1 MKLNLA
7 VIFGGKSVE
16 HEISILSAQQAI
28 AAVDKEKYHV
38 IPIYLSK
45 DGLFYTGS
53 TLLDLESFR
62 GLDKLIRNSQQV
74 FFANDKDGNCQLL
87 ALAPSLFAKKI
98 LARVDV
104 VLPITHGTNGEDGTL
119 QGLLEMLN
127 VPYVGS
133 DVLSSGITFDKVA
146 TKMVLTSS
154 NVPMLPYVWFYS
166 SEWLTKQEKILQ
178 KIEKNLN
185 YPLIVK
191 PSSLGSSVG
200 VSAVNNKNE
209 LEDAIDLAVSLSS
222 RVLIEPKIENLREI
236 NCSVLGDHEELIAS
250 VCEEPIRSK
259 EILSYSD
266 KYLSGTKGKC
276 GCKCSDS
283 EPSGGME
290 SAKRQIPAN
299 IPAKT
304 SEFIQELAKKVFYQ
318 LGLSGVVRIDFLMDQ
333 KDGQIYLCEVNTI
346 PGSLSFYLWQPMG
359 VDFKNLTTKLI
370 DLALK
375 KHREKNNLIVSYNTN
390 ILQSAKLGIKS

>member
-28 AAVDKEKYHV
+28 AAVDKEKYHI

-45 DGLFYTGS
+45 EGLFYTS
-53 TLLDLESFR
+53 PTLLNLESFR
-62 GLDKLIRNSQQV
+62 DLDRLIRNSQQV
-74 FFANDKDGNCQLL
+74 FLANGKDGNCQLL
-87 ALAPSLFAKKI
+87 AAEVGLFSKKI
-98 LARVDV
+98 LAKVDIV
-104 VLPITHGTNGEDGTL
+104 FPITHGTNGEDGTL

-133 DVLSSGITFDKVA
+133 NVVSSGITFDKVA
-146 TKMVLTSS
+146 TKMALTSLG
-154 NVPMLPYVWFYS
+154 VPMLPYVWFYS
-166 SEWLTKQEKILQ
+166 SEWLSEQTKILE
-178 KIEKNLN
+178 KIEKNLK

-236 NCSVLGDHEELIAS
+236 NCSVLGDHEEFAAS

-266 KYLSGTKGKC
+266 KYLSGAKGKTFAS
-276 GCKCSDS
+276 KT
-283 EPSGGME
+283 GGME

-299 IPAKT
+299 IPVKT
-304 SEFIQELAKKVFYQ
+304 SEFIQDLAKKVFYQ
-318 LGLSGVVRIDFLMDQ
+318 LDLSGVVRIDFLIDQ

-359 VDFKNLTTKLI
+359 IDFKDLTSRLI
-370 DLALK
+370 ELALK
-375 KHREKNNLIVSYNTN
+375 KHREKNNLIASYSTN

>member
-1 MKLNLA
+1 MKLNIA

-16 HEISILSAQQAI
+16 HEISILSAQQTI
-28 AAVDKEKYHV
+28 AAVDKEKYNV

-45 DGLFYTGS
+45 NGLFYTGS
-53 TLLDLESFR
+53 MLLNLDNFR
-62 GLDKLIRNSQQV
+62 DLDKLILNSQQV
-74 FFANDKDGNCQLL
+74 FLANDKDGNCQLL
-87 ALAPSLFAKKI
+87 PAEPGLFSKKI
-98 LARVDV
+98 LAKIDV
-104 VLPITHGTNGEDGTL
+104 VFPITHGTNGEDGTL
-119 QGLLEMLN
+119 QGLLEVLN

-133 DVLSSGITFDKVA
+133 NVLSSGITFDKVS
-146 TKMVLTSS
+146 TKMALASL

-166 SEWLTKQEKILQ
+166 SEWLTEQVEILD
-178 KIEKNLN
+178 KIEKTLK

-200 VSAVNNKNE
+200 VSAVNDKGE

-236 NCSVLGDHEELIAS
+236 NCSVLGDHEEAAAS
-250 VCEEPIRSK
+250 VCEEPIHSK

-266 KYLSGTKGKC
+266 KYLSGAKGKC
-276 GCKCSDS
+276 GCKCSANKLG
-283 EPSGGME
+283 GGME

-299 IPAKT
+299 IPIKT
-304 SEFIQELAKKVFYQ
+304 SEFIQELAKKVFYE
-318 LGLSGVVRIDFLMDQ
+318 LDLSGVVRIDFLLDQ

-359 VDFKNLTTKLI
+359 IDFKDLNSKLI
-370 DLALK
+370 ELALK
-375 KHREKNNLIVSYNTN
+375 KYREKNNLIASYNTN
-390 ILQSAKLGIKS
+390 ILQNAKLGIKS